1 LLLHSVVDWSDDNV
15 RIVCELF
22 AEETRIGNRSNTHL
36 NSAGYKNVIRRFKDK
51 TGIAYTRKQ
60 SKNNWEKLKIDY
72 GIWKKLNK
80 QTRIGWDEGHKNIVM
95 PEEWWS
101 RMSKVSSCT

>member
-1 LLLHSVVDWSDDNV
+1 MHSVADWSDDNV

-36 NSAGYKNVIRRFKDK
+36 NSAGYKNVIRRFKDR

-60 SKNNWEKLKIDY
+60 FKNKWEKLKIDY

-80 QTRIGWDEGHKNIVM
+80 QTGIGWDEGHKNIVM